1 MEVLLVGNKTDLE
14 NERQVSFQE
23 GETFAKK
30 EGIKFVEMST
40 KEYKKVE
47 VAFNNLAES
56 IMKKIDKGEIS

>member
-23 GETFAKK
+23 GEAFAKK